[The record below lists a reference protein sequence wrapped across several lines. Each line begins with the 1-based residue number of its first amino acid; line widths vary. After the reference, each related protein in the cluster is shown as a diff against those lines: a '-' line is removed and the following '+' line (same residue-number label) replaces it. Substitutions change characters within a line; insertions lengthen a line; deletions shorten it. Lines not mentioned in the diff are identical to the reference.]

1 MRTRRPGGY
10 LVAAA
15 AVCAFVQLA
24 AACGGPARPVAHPA
38 PAVSQRRAGPPSS
51 TPAMRSSALPPGA
64 PGSARP
70 RSARLPRTDWAV
82 PGSVIR
88 NLDTAPGSP
97 YRPGEKVVA
106 LTFDDGPSAVYT
118 PQILRILVAARA
130 SASFEIIGVHG
141 GAYPRPPGPVP
152 AAAVWPK
159 RSGGGHTAAQ
169 ARPGRARLGRR
180 PVGLPAAGCRGDHPA
195 GAIGPAPRRYRDHA
209 RRRR

>member
-141 GAYPRPPGPVP
+141 GAYPRILRAENATGMALVNHTWTHIGLAPLAAWRWPAEVDRTSKLLRDVTGHPVRCLRPPYG
-152 AAAVWPK
+152 
-159 RSGGGHTAAQ
+159 RS
-169 ARPGRARLGRR
+169 
-180 PVGLPAAGCRGDHPA
+180 D
-195 GAIGPAPRRYRDHA
+195 
-209 RRRR
+209 